1 MKAIEHAS
9 RANIRF
15 FAYVQYRQKIT
26 LSRCSSTHFEL
37 YNIHLTI
44 DLAIN
49 NFARTQFLQNIS
61 LAIAKHSND
70 TQCYCLRVML
80 FLCYFCANILMGT
93 LHEQEAFAAP

>member
-37 YNIHLTI
+37 YNIHHTI

-49 NFARTQFLQNIS
+49 ILHEHIFSQKIS

-70 TQCYCLRVML
+70 TQCY
-80 FLCYFCANILMGT
+80 
-93 LHEQEAFAAP
+93 